1 MCKKIKKHLT
11 FKIYCCI
18 ICFERKKTVYFFNGF
33 LLLFFEAIKM
43 GQYFTNEKLPSDVRK
58 TECFVLGNKFTFL
71 TDNGVFSK
79 DGLDFGSRLLLETI
93 PLEEV
98 GGKILDMG
106 CGYGVFGII
115 LGKLTSANI
124 DMVDVNLRALH
135 LTERNAKLNGVSN
148 VNVFESN
155 AYEKISAKYSS
166 IITNPPI
173 RAGKKVVY
181 DIVMNAKDYLNEDG
195 KLFIVIRKE
204 QGAKSLIVDLK
215 KIYTVEVLEKSKG
228 FYIIKCSL

>member
-1 MCKKIKKHLT
+1 
-11 FKIYCCI
+11 
-18 ICFERKKTVYFFNGF
+18 
-33 LLLFFEAIKM
+33 M
-43 GQYFTNEKLPSDVRK
+43 GQYFTNEKLPSNVKK
-58 TECFVLGNKFTFL
+58 TECFVLGQKFIFL

-115 LGKLTSANI
+115 LSKITSAHV

-135 LTERNAKLNGVSN
+135 LTERNAKENNVKN
-148 VNVFESN
+148 VNVFSSN
-155 AYEKISAKYSS
+155 VYDNVVSRYSS

-181 DIVMNAKDYLNEDG
+181 DIVMDAKDYLEENG
-195 KLFIVIRKE
+195 KLFLVIRKE
-204 QGAKSLIVDLK
+204 QGAKSLIVDLQK
-215 KIYTVEVLEKSKG
+215 LYNVDVLARKKG
-228 FYIIKCSL
+228 FFILKCTVK

>member
-1 MCKKIKKHLT
+1 
-11 FKIYCCI
+11 
-18 ICFERKKTVYFFNGF
+18 
-33 LLLFFEAIKM
+33 M
-43 GQYFTNEKLPSDVRK
+43 GQYFTNEKLPSNMQRR
-58 TECFVLGNKFTFL
+58 ECFVRGHKFIFF

-106 CGYGVFGII
+106 CGYGVFGIV
-115 LGKLTSANI
+115 LQKLTSAQV

-135 LTERNAKLNGVSN
+135 LTELNIKENHVNHIHVFASN
-148 VNVFESN
+148 V
-155 AYEKISAKYSS
+155 YEKIISKYSA

-181 DIVMNAKDYLNEDG
+181 DIVMNAKNYLENDG
-195 KLFIVIRKE
+195 KLFFVIRKE

-215 KIYTVEVLEKSKG
+215 KIYTVEVLEKKKG
-228 FYIIKCSL
+228 YFIVKCSL